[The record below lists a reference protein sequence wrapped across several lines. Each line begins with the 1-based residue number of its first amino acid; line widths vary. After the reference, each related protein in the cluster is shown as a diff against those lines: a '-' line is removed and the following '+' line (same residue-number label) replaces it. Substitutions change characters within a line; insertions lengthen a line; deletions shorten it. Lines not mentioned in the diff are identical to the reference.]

1 MKHVAK
7 RLSLTWQQIIA
18 IWVALV
24 VTVFGTVAVP
34 VFVAIVIQWVFIP
47 VWGRY
52 GFWIWAHGGSSSGSW

>member
-1 MKHVAK
+1 
-7 RLSLTWQQIIA
+7 
-18 IWVALV
+18 
-24 VTVFGTVAVP
+24 